1 MFPLDFFNFIIALFL
16 LILTIIIFRPIN
28 KKKKLKTKED
38 QLFLQKTLFTTIF
51 CAFIILAYILF
62 IFNAYDATKIYL
74 MELFFFN
81 FYVFAIVLYNLYLS
95 FELYSTYVNP
105 VHFFNR
111 LFKQQ
116 KYNYIPEFII
126 FLLSILALVID
137 LGLYFP
143 KLLQNSENDNDYI
156 ILYSNTNSTNGN
168 NVNYYTNDSIIFI
181 ILGKWKQFII
191 IILCIISLIFC
202 FKTSSKMKKFC
213 FKNQEK
219 LYVFISKRKMS
230 NGLYLVYGLF
240 YILPVVTGVKITEL
254 YNVFGAAFFMIII
267 FNDFLIHLS
276 IISTSKF
283 CEYSLKRTLLG
294 YFCSCFYK
302 PPKYTG
308 SSAPLV
314 NESSIN
320 EVTGMTTF
328 QNETTTALDII
339 TNNPRDKELVSIYKN
354 GIFLED
360 YFYYYFDQILNIITI
375 SIFQAYNSNNFS
387 SQANEQRLS
396 SNIKIGDMSSIGG
409 TMQSMTVSNIGNKT
423 TISSINDV
431 GDETARFKI
440 KKNMEKDELHRF
452 KEVLENGINVTNNNN
467 YLNIDLKSFFTQ
479 RCVESIYEQKLKG
492 KNISTS
498 MLSHMILTNNAK
510 NRNFDNPNSY
520 YWSLL
525 ASNGKEEY
533 FNKLKNTSIKTYD
546 KNFTLDIFD
555 SNDEEISFIDKG
567 KNNAL
572 SVLLDKYFTYIHGKG
587 INGTFIPSLVG
598 VFKIKINEFKTLLIF
613 VTRNSLVENVPKNFF
628 TYWQLIRFLND
639 KPQKMASSQFSS
651 GTLVKDDPIFERS
664 FQIETKKDNPNYNK
678 IFLKN
683 FNDFAET
690 IQGDIEFL
698 KQCGSQNFD
707 LLLMYYEYENTQK
720 HEKQGAIKIQQTN
733 HGTEII
739 EESLPKGDFFDDGAS
754 PINKFGSKMP
764 DSLGGGFLSMGGA
777 FLDDNEFS
785 GGKNLNINN
794 ANKGNLIDFDE
805 KISINGYDGVFDSFN
820 CLCYFTFENVFDI
833 RKRLS
838 LAINYYNNFK
848 EKIMENFTEFKK

>member
-1 MFPLDFFNFIIALFL
+1 
-16 LILTIIIFRPIN
+16 
-28 KKKKLKTKED
+28 
-38 QLFLQKTLFTTIF
+38 
-51 CAFIILAYILF
+51 
-62 IFNAYDATKIYL
+62 
-74 MELFFFN
+74 
-81 FYVFAIVLYNLYLS
+81 
-95 FELYSTYVNP
+95 
-105 VHFFNR
+105 
-111 LFKQQ
+111 
-116 KYNYIPEFII
+116 
-126 FLLSILALVID
+126 
-137 LGLYFP
+137 
-143 KLLQNSENDNDYI
+143 
-156 ILYSNTNSTNGN
+156 
-168 NVNYYTNDSIIFI
+168 
-181 ILGKWKQFII
+181 
-191 IILCIISLIFC
+191 
-202 FKTSSKMKKFC
+202 
-213 FKNQEK
+213 
-219 LYVFISKRKMS
+219 
-230 NGLYLVYGLF
+230 
-240 YILPVVTGVKITEL
+240 
-254 YNVFGAAFFMIII
+254 
-267 FNDFLIHLS
+267 
-276 IISTSKF
+276 
-283 CEYSLKRTLLG
+283 
-294 YFCSCFYK
+294 
-302 PPKYTG
+302 
-308 SSAPLV
+308 
-314 NESSIN
+314 
-320 EVTGMTTF
+320 
-328 QNETTTALDII
+328 
-339 TNNPRDKELVSIYKN
+339 
-354 GIFLED
+354 
-360 YFYYYFDQILNIITI
+360 
-375 SIFQAYNSNNFS
+375 
-387 SQANEQRLS
+387 
-396 SNIKIGDMSSIGG
+396 
-409 TMQSMTVSNIGNKT
+409 
-423 TISSINDV
+423 
-431 GDETARFKI
+431 
-440 KKNMEKDELHRF
+440 
-452 KEVLENGINVTNNNN
+452 
-467 YLNIDLKSFFTQ
+467 
-479 RCVESIYEQKLKG
+479 
-492 KNISTS
+492 
-498 MLSHMILTNNAK
+498 MILTNNAK

-848 EKIMENFTEFKK
+848 EKIMENFTEFKKSN